1 MYYPSKSLVVV
12 AGMKNRMNTQN
23 QHRRMQFFN
32 FLLICLEQVIRSYC
46 HTLSGYCDLTVTHF
60 QDTVIFVWEEK
71 HLYDFLNI
79 LLNHLHKPQSYT
91 TIFDTICLKSDDS
104 VQKVR

>member
-12 AGMKNRMNTQN
+12 AEMKNRMKAQN

-60 QDTVIFVWEEK
+60 QDTVILLSHTFRILWSLCGRK
-71 HLYDFLNI
+71 NI
-79 LLNHLHKPQSYT
+79 CMTS
-91 TIFDTICLKSDDS
+91 
-104 VQKVR
+104 